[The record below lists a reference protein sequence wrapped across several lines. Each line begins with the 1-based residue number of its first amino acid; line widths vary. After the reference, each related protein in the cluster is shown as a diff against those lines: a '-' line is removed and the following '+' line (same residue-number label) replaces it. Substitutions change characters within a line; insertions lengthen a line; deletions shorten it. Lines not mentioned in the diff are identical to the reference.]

1 MYFFSC
7 VEIKT
12 IIIIIIII
20 IIILLLLFV
29 GKKWHLF
36 LPMSVRL
43 PMGFES
49 TVLLIPN

>member
-20 IIILLLLFV
+20 LLLLLFV

-43 PMGFES
+43 PTGFES

>member
-20 IIILLLLFV
+20 IILLLFV

-43 PMGFES
+43 PTGFES

>member
-12 IIIIIIII
+12 IITIIIIII
-20 IIILLLLFV
+20 LLLFV

-43 PMGFES
+43 PTGFES

>member
-12 IIIIIIII
+12 IIIIIII

-43 PMGFES
+43 PTGFES

>member
-7 VEIKT
+7 VEINT
-12 IIIIIIII
+12 IIIIII